1 MDSKYYVEELKDSIQ
16 DLTNAILELRKMR
29 GDDKIKRIEEIE
41 KNLKQAKK
49 NYNRLNNETKA
60 VDEAKKRQM
69 EDV

>member
-1 MDSKYYVEELKDSIQ
+1 MDSEYYVEELKDSIQ